1 MRSSLLLVSAGW
13 LCTGLGVAGIFLP
26 LVPTVPLLLLAA
38 ACFARSS
45 PQAYRWLL
53 DHPRLGPLVAGY
65 LEGDGIP
72 VRAKVM
78 AVTTL
83 WLSISLTLFLTS
95 PSRWLTLLLLAIASG
110 ITLYLLRLPT
120 RAVDDGEGDDLPP
133 ES

>member
-1 MRSSLLLVSAGW
+1 
-13 LCTGLGVAGIFLP
+13 
-26 LVPTVPLLLLAA
+26 VPLLLLAA

-45 PQAYRWLL
+45 TRAYCWLL
-53 DHPRLGPLVAGY
+53 DHPRLGPMVSGY
-65 LEGDGIP
+65 LEGEGIP